1 MSASKSSL
9 RDAFHLEYFAVVLE
23 DATHHAGPDFMQ
35 QAALYNIEKFFG
47 WVSTVADFCGAIGQA
62 APSAAPTSST

>member
-1 MSASKSSL
+1 MSASSP
-9 RDAFHLEYFAVVLE
+9 HCV
-23 DATHHAGPDFMQ
+23 THSTSNISRLFWKTRRTMPGPPFVQ

-62 APSAAPTSST
+62 APTSST